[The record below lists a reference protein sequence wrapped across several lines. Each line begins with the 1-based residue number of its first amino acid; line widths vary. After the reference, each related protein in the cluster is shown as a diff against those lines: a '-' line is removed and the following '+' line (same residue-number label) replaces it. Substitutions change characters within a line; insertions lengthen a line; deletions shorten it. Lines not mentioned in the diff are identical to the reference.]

1 MSIIIKG
8 LNLPKEELN
17 QERLTIT
24 IWANGCVTNDGDWVR
39 NEDGTYRKEYWNY
52 EQFSAVELP
61 PHGRLIDADELRGWY
76 DYHSY
81 DVDEDDFLTE
91 EKFDKLTVTTAVVRQ
106 NIDDAPT
113 IIEADD
119 SIKQGEWEKHNDGIM
134 YWWECSKCHHDAWY
148 DEDDL
153 HNYCP
158 WCGAK
163 MTIIESEEE
172 ET

>member
-61 PHGRLIDADELRGWY
+61 PHGDLIDRDALNNAFTGMRFNADGLLLHYGDRNDWY
-76 DYHSY
+76 LKGSE
-81 DVDEDDFLTE
+81 VETLITNA
-91 EKFDKLTVTTAVVRQ
+91 T
-106 NIDDAPT
+106 
-113 IIEADD
+113 
-119 SIKQGEWEKHNDGIM
+119 
-134 YWWECSKCHHDAWY
+134 
-148 DEDDL
+148 
-153 HNYCP
+153 
-158 WCGAK
+158 
-163 MTIIESEEE
+163 TIIESE
-172 ET
+172 